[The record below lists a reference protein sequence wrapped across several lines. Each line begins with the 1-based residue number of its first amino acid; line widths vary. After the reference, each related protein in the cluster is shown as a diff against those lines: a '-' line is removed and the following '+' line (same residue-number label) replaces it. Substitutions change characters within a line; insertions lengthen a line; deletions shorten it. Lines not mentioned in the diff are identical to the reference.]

1 MYGVSKINIE
11 PSLMMISVQDV
22 EFKGNSLARYLQIF
36 ADTGVVVD
44 MISQSAPHGTTIDFS
59 FTASSSD
66 LPLVMKAI
74 SAANLDKDAKASPL
88 ISVGYSKLNLFGEEM
103 VTSCGV
109 AARALNALAMADIE
123 VLLITGMS
131 GAGRSHAAD
140 CVEDMGWYVVDNL
153 PPKLLIPLVD
163 MMTTSG
169 SGSESG
175 VHKLA
180 AVIDVRSSYFDELAA
195 VLGHLDD
202 LGVKTRILFLDASNE
217 VLIKR
222 YESVRRPHPLQH
234 GNRLIDGILE
244 ERHLL
249 EDLKERADWVIDTSS
264 LSIHQLSTK
273 LYEAML
279 GSGPTTVA
287 VHIFS
292 FGFNYGS
299 PIDAD
304 FVADVRF
311 LPNPF
316 WVPNLRELTGHDK
329 PVADYVLSS
338 KGAKEFL
345 DAYEKAIEIALEGY
359 AQEDKHYVTIAVGCT
374 GGQHR
379 SVAMSEELA
388 RRLRAHGLNVTV
400 SAREQHKRHSS

>member
-1 MYGVSKINIE
+1 
-11 PSLMMISVQDV
+11 MI
-22 EFKGNSLARYLQIF
+22 F
-36 ADTGVVVD
+36 
-44 MISQSAPHGTTIDFS
+44 
-59 FTASSSD
+59 
-66 LPLVMKAI
+66 
-74 SAANLDKDAKASPL
+74 
-88 ISVGYSKLNLFGEEM
+88 
-103 VTSCGV
+103 
-109 AARALNALAMADIE
+109 
-123 VLLITGMS
+123 
-131 GAGRSHAAD
+131 
-140 CVEDMGWYVVDNL
+140 
-153 PPKLLIPLVD
+153 
-163 MMTTSG
+163 
-169 SGSESG
+169 
-175 VHKLA
+175 
-180 AVIDVRSSYFDELAA
+180 
-195 VLGHLDD
+195 
-202 LGVKTRILFLDASNE
+202 GVKTRILFLDASNE

-234 GNRLIDGILE
+234 GNRLDRHGILE

-249 EDLKERADWVIDTSS
+249 EDLKERADWVIDAGS
-264 LSIHQLSTK
+264 LSIRQLSTK

-292 FGFNYGS
+292 FGFQIRS
-299 PIDAD
+299 MPVDAD

-316 WVPNLRELTGHDK
+316 WVPSLRELTGRDK

-379 SVAMSEELA
+379 SVAISEELA

>member
-1 MYGVSKINIE
+1 MN
-11 PSLMMISVQDV
+11 QQTT
-22 EFKGNSLARYLQIF
+22 NR
-36 ADTGVVVD
+36 DTGEAAATNAPAN
-44 MISQSAPHGTTIDFS
+44 SATSTSTPDNQPT
-59 FTASSSD
+59 
-66 LPLVMKAI
+66 PL
-74 SAANLDKDAKASPL
+74 DA
-88 ISVGYSKLNLFGEEM
+88 F
-103 VTSCGV
+103 
-109 AARALNALAMADIE
+109 E

-244 ERHLL
+244 ERHL
-249 EDLKERADWVIDTSS
+249 S
-264 LSIHQLSTK
+264 LIH
-273 LYEAML
+273 
-279 GSGPTTVA
+279 
-287 VHIFS
+287 I
-292 FGFNYGS
+292 
-299 PIDAD
+299 
-304 FVADVRF
+304 
-311 LPNPF
+311 
-316 WVPNLRELTGHDK
+316 
-329 PVADYVLSS
+329 
-338 KGAKEFL
+338 
-345 DAYEKAIEIALEGY
+345 
-359 AQEDKHYVTIAVGCT
+359 
-374 GGQHR
+374 
-379 SVAMSEELA
+379 
-388 RRLRAHGLNVTV
+388 
-400 SAREQHKRHSS
+400 

>member
-1 MYGVSKINIE
+1 MN
-11 PSLMMISVQDV
+11 QQTT
-22 EFKGNSLARYLQIF
+22 NR
-36 ADTGVVVD
+36 DTGEAAATNAPAN
-44 MISQSAPHGTTIDFS
+44 SATSTSTPDNQPT
-59 FTASSSD
+59 
-66 LPLVMKAI
+66 PL
-74 SAANLDKDAKASPL
+74 DA
-88 ISVGYSKLNLFGEEM
+88 F
-103 VTSCGV
+103 
-109 AARALNALAMADIE
+109 E

-244 ERHLL
+244 ERDLL
-249 EDLKERADWVIDTSS
+249 KNLKEHADIVIDTSA

-273 LYEAML
+273 LYEGLL
-279 GSGPTTVA
+279 GSGPTTVS

-292 FGFNYGS
+292 FGFGI

-316 WVPNLRELTGHDK
+316 WVPELRSLTGKDK
-329 PVADYVLSS
+329 PVSDYVLSS
-338 KGAKEFL
+338 EGAEEFL
-345 DAYEKAIEIALEGY
+345 DAYEKAIAIAIEGY
-359 AQEDKHYVTIAVGCT
+359 AQEDKHYVTIAFGCT

-379 SVAMSEELA
+379 SVAMSEALA
-388 RRLRAHGLNVTV
+388 KRLRARGLTVSV
-400 SAREQHKRHSS
+400 SARELDKRSAD